1 MKKKVLTIILD
12 IFLCLGTV
20 VFFLFLLE
28 RGEKDVP
35 EVDNIYGNKY
45 IDLVTIYQSDNAGT
59 YVCYDRNTTVM
70 YFIKSSGYKFGIT
83 PIYNADGSLK
93 LYEEE

>member
-1 MKKKVLTIILD
+1 MKKKVLTIILA

-20 VFFLFLLE
+20 GC
-28 RGEKDVP
+28 GEKDVP

-93 LYEEE
+93 LYEKE

>member
-1 MKKKVLTIILD
+1 MKKKVLTIILA
-12 IFLCLGTV
+12 IFICLGTV
-20 VFFLFLLE
+20 GGLLYLPS
-28 RGEKDVP
+28 GEKDVP

-59 YVCYDRNTTVM
+59 YVCYDRNTKVM